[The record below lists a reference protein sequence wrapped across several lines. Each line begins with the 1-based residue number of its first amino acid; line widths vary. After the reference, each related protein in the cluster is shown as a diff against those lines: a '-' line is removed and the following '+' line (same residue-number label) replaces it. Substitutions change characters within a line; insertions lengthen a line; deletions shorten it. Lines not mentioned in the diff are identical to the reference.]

1 MRDWQ
6 EIEEVASGWLA
17 RRDAGEL
24 DGAAQQAFSTWLQA
38 SPAHRVA
45 YLRLEAA
52 WREAGRL
59 QAMRTSRSSEPAQ
72 PAQAALPA
80 PAAGRSG
87 GDRRWMLARLAASF
101 ALLAVLVGSVWQF
114 RSDGDAYRTAVG
126 GLATVPM
133 PDGSSA
139 ILNTASEIQL
149 SLTDTE
155 RRVNLRQGEAFFEVA
170 KDMKRP
176 FVVDAGKQRIV
187 AVGTAFA
194 VRRDGDDVR
203 VVVTEG
209 TVRVE
214 QIAPAAPL
222 PVTYLSAGAVA
233 IASPA
238 GTLVQEQPPV
248 DVDALLGWRQG
259 FLVFRDITLQAA
271 VAEFNRYNARQL
283 RIEDPALASIRIG
296 GSFRATNIDAF
307 VRLLEEGFSISV
319 HDDGDTILLAS
330 D

>member
-1 MRDWQ
+1 MRDWR
-6 EIEEVASGWLA
+6 EIEEAAAGWLA
-17 RRDAGEL
+17 RRDAGGLTEAEQ
-24 DGAAQQAFSTWLQA
+24 DSFARWLQA

-45 YLRLEAA
+45 YLRIEAA
-52 WREAGRL
+52 WQQTDRL
-59 QAMRTSRSSEPAQ
+59 QVLRAGGQASAPPSSRESDSWRRTATRI
-72 PAQAALPA
+72 
-80 PAAGRSG
+80 
-87 GDRRWMLARLAASF
+87 AASV
-101 ALLAVLVGSVWQF
+101 ALLALLFGAIWQI
-114 RSDGDAYRTAVG
+114 RSDGDAYRTAIG
-126 GLATVPM
+126 GIATVPM

-139 ILNTASEIQL
+139 ILNTASEIKV

-155 RRVNLRQGEAFFEVA
+155 RRVHLRQGEVFFEVTR
-170 KDMKRP
+170 DEKRP
-176 FVVDAGKQRIV
+176 FVVDAGKQRVV

-214 QIAPAAPL
+214 HVGAPAAL
-222 PVTYLSAGAVA
+222 PVTYLSAGTVA
-233 IASPA
+233 IVNPG
-238 GTLVQEQPPV
+238 GTLVQPKPPV

-259 FLVFRDITLQAA
+259 FLVFRDITLGEA

-283 RIEDPALASIRIG
+283 RVEDPALVSIRIG
-296 GSFRATNIDAF
+296 GSFRATNVEAF

-319 HDDGDTILLAS
+319 HDDGDTILLVS

>member
-6 EIEEVASGWLA
+6 KLEEAASGWLA

-24 DGAAQQAFSTWLQA
+24 QGAEEQAFFVWLQA

-45 YLRLEAA
+45 FLRLEAA

-59 QAMRTSRSSEPAQ
+59 QVLRAGTPAQ
-72 PAQAALPA
+72 PEQVALP
-80 PAAGRSG
+80 PPTEGRPG
-87 GDRRWMLARLAASF
+87 GERGWMLARLAASC
-101 ALLAVLVGSVWQF
+101 ALLAVLVASVWQF

-155 RRVNLRQGEAFFEVA
+155 RRVNLRQGEAFFDVA
-170 KDMKRP
+170 KDTKRP
-176 FVVDAGKQRIV
+176 FIVDAGKQRIV

-194 VRRDGDDVR
+194 VYRDGDDVR

-214 QIAPAAPL
+214 QVGAVATL

-233 IASPA
+233 IASPD

-271 VAEFNRYNARQL
+271 VVEFNRYNARKL
-283 RIEDPALASIRIG
+283 HIEDPALASIRID